1 MRRYEKR
8 KKFYRQD
15 NTFKTD
21 KKNMENWESH
31 KWMLRGLPLKKK
43 QDRFEKDYNDEA
55 EWLK

>member
-21 KKNMENWESH
+21 KKKYGELGKSQVNVERPPSKE
-31 KWMLRGLPLKKK
+31 
-43 QDRFEKDYNDEA
+43 EA
-55 EWLK
+55 GSF